1 MAERGPV
8 ARPAY
13 RLAAVSAAAVA
24 LLAGGLTGAGATE
37 GRAAQP
43 EGRYVIVLE
52 DSARDRL
59 DAIVREH
66 GRNHGVRA
74 GLRYRH
80 ALVGYAAVM
89 PESQVAALRA
99 APGVRAVA
107 PDRPVQATQQVLPTG
122 VDRVQADVSSTA
134 AGNGTGAVDTAVA
147 IIDTGIDDRH
157 PDLNVAGGINCMDP
171 SRPGA
176 WRDNNGHG
184 THVAG
189 TVAARDNGD
198 DVVGVVPGARLYAVK
213 VLGASGG
220 GFTSTIVC
228 GLDWLAQNAGPLGI
242 KVANMSLGGD
252 GADDGNCGFTDND
265 PEHQAMCRV
274 VNGAGVTV
282 VVAAGNETED
292 LANHTPAAFDEVLA
306 VTATADFNGQPGGGA
321 AATCRTSNQDDTA
334 ANFSNFAVSTADAA
348 HTMAG
353 PGVCIRST
361 RRSIGTTVYSG
372 TSMAS
377 PHVAGAAA
385 LCLAT
390 GQCTDPSPT
399 GVIARLRA
407 DAAAQP
413 ASYGF
418 AGDPNAP
425 VTGRYYGHLVHAG
438 GY

>member
-1 MAERGPV
+1 MVRPV
-8 ARPAY
+8 Y
-13 RLAAVSAAAVA
+13 RLVAVSAAAGA
-24 LLAGGLTGAGATE
+24 LLAGGLSGAGVTE
-37 GRAAQP
+37 ARAAQP
-43 EGRYVIVLE
+43 EGRYVILLE

-59 DAIVREH
+59 EAVIRQH
-66 GRNHGVRA
+66 GRAYGVQA
-74 GLRYRH
+74 GLRYRD
-80 ALVGYAAVM
+80 ALVGYSAVV
-89 PESQVAALRA
+89 PESRVAELRA
-99 APGVRAVA
+99 AEGVRTVAVDA
-107 PDRPVQATQQVLPTG
+107 PVRATQQVLPAG
-122 VDRVQADVSSTA
+122 VDRIQADVSTTA
-134 AGNGTGAVDTAVA
+134 AGNGTGDVDTAVA
-147 IIDTGIDDRH
+147 VLDTGIDDRH
-157 PDLNVAGGINCMDP
+157 PDLNVAGGFNCMDP

-228 GLDWLAQNAGPLGI
+228 GLDWLVRNAVPLGI

-252 GADDGNCGFTDND
+252 GADDGNCGFSNDD
-265 PEHQAMCRV
+265 PEHQAICRV
-274 VNGAGVTV
+274 NVAGVTV
-282 VVAAGNETED
+282 VVAAGNDTDD
-292 LANHTPAAFDEVLA
+292 LADHTPAAFDEVLT
-306 VTATADFNGQPGGGA
+306 VTAMADFDGQPGGGA
-321 AATCRTSNQDDTA
+321 AATCRTSNRDDTA

-348 HTMAG
+348 HTIAG
-353 PGVCIRST
+353 PGVCVRST
-361 RRSIGTTVYSG
+361 RRSTGTTVYSG

-385 LCLAT
+385 LCLAA
-390 GQCTDPSPT
+390 GRCADPSPAA
-399 GVIARLRA
+399 VAAQLLA

-425 VTGRYYGHLVHAG
+425 VSGRHYGHLVHAG

>member
-1 MAERGPV
+1 MAGQGRV

-66 GRNHGVRA
+66 GRNHGVRP
-74 GLRYRH
+74 GFRYRH
-80 ALVGYAAVM
+80 ALVGYSAVV
-89 PESQVAALRA
+89 PESRVAALRA
-99 APGVRAVA
+99 ERDVKAVA
-107 PDRPVQATQQVLPTG
+107 PDTPVFATQQVLPTG
-122 VDRVQADVSSTA
+122 VDRIEGDLSSTA
-134 AGNGTGAVDTAVA
+134 AGDGTGAVDTAVA
-147 IIDTGIDDRH
+147 ILDTGIDDDHR
-157 PDLNVAGGINCMDP
+157 DLDVAGGVNCMNP
-171 SRPGA
+171 ARPGA

-198 DVVGVVPGARLYAVK
+198 DVVGVAPGARLYAVK
-213 VLGASGG
+213 VLGANGRGSA
-220 GFTSTIVC
+220 SNIIC
-228 GLDWLAQNAGPLGI
+228 GLDWVANNAATLGI

-252 GADDGNCGFTDND
+252 GSDDGNCGFTNED
-265 PEHQAMCRV
+265 PYHQAICRV
-274 VNGAGVTV
+274 VDDRGVL
-282 VVAAGNETED
+282 VVASAGNSADD
-292 LANHTPAAFDEVLA
+292 LAAHRPAAYDEVLT
-306 VTATADFNGQPGGGA
+306 VTAMADFNGLPGGGA
-321 AATCRTSNQDDTA
+321 ASTCRTDEDDTA
-334 ANFSNFAVSTADAA
+334 ANFSSFAVSAADAA
-348 HTMAG
+348 HTIAG
-353 PGVCIRST
+353 PGVCIEST
-361 RRSIGTTVYSG
+361 RNRGRTTVFSG

-385 LCLAT
+385 LCLT
-390 GQCTDPSPT
+390 GPCAGMTPAQVADK
-399 GVIARLRA
+399 LRA

-425 VTGRYYGHLVHAG
+425 VTGRFYGHLVHTG

>member
-1 MAERGPV
+1 MVGRGRV

-13 RLAAVSAAAVA
+13 RLAAVSAATGA
-24 LLAGGLTGAGATE
+24 LLAGGLTGAE
-37 GRAAQP
+37 AAEP
-43 EGRYVIVLE
+43 EGRYIVVLD
-52 DSARDRL
+52 DSARGRADSVER
-59 DAIVREH
+59 AH
-66 GRNHGVRA
+66 GRDHGVRV

-80 ALVGYAAVM
+80 ALVGYSAVV

-99 APGVRAVA
+99 DPNVKAVA
-107 PDRPVQATQQVLPTG
+107 PDRPVHATQQVLPTG
-122 VDRVQADVSSTA
+122 VDRIQGDASSA
-134 AGNGTGAVDTAVA
+134 LAGNGTGAVDTAVA
-147 IIDTGIDDRH
+147 ILDTGIDERH
-157 PDLNVAGGINCMDP
+157 RDLNVVGGFNCMDT
-171 SRPGA
+171 SRPNA

-228 GLDWLAQNAGPLGI
+228 GLDWLAQNAATLGI
-242 KVANMSLGGD
+242 KVANMSLGGE
-252 GADDGNCGFTDND
+252 GTDDGNCGFTNQD
-265 PEHQAMCRV
+265 PEHQAICRV
-274 VNGAGVTV
+274 VNDAGVTV
-282 VVAAGNETED
+282 VAAAGNETDD

-306 VTATADFNGQPGGGA
+306 VTAMADFDGQSGGGA
-321 AATCRTSNQDDTA
+321 AASCRTGNQDDTA
-334 ANFSNFAVSTADAA
+334 ANFSNFAVTVADAA
-348 HTMAG
+348 HTIAG

-361 RRSIGTTVYSG
+361 RRSTGTVVYSG

-377 PHVAGAAA
+377 PHVAGTAA

-390 GQCTDPSPT
+390 GQCSDPSPAA
-399 GVIARLRA
+399 VAAQLRA
-407 DAAAQP
+407 DAAAQS